1 MSPLCGQAW
10 EDAEKVRVDLFGFMN
25 EMGKNV
31 PEGGHNMG
39 LGMEVGK
46 CDAVES
52 PFMPVSRRP
61 EAGNSQI
68 MQCL

>member
-1 MSPLCGQAW
+1 M
-10 EDAEKVRVDLFGFMN
+10 DLFGFMN
-25 EMGKNV
+25 EMGKNI

-68 MQCL
+68 MQRL